1 VLQSFAKTSSRLFQH
16 FGYLETSGQSSSLKA
31 TGYKGYNLSIN
42 VLDKNNP
49 NSVKK
54 NLTIQEDKKQGLLLL
69 IKYRLA

>member
-1 VLQSFAKTSSRLFQH
+1 VAVKSEGTD
-16 FGYLETSGQSSSLKA
+16 
-31 TGYKGYNLSIN
+31 IN